1 MDNYD
6 DIVAELYCIGDLVK
20 LLSDVTSEEHAEC
33 LNPVAPAE
41 MENALYAVGCYI
53 KRVSGDLMD
62 YNAQKITAP
71 QRISPAK
78 AASE

>member
-20 LLSDVTSEEHAEC
+20 LLSDVISEDHAEC
-33 LNPVAPAE
+33 LSPVALAE

-53 KRVSGDLMD
+53 KRVSSDLME
-62 YNAQKITAP
+62 YNAEKIITT
-71 QRISPAK
+71 QRISPAR